1 MPQTLAWI
9 VAEPESFT
17 SLFGQQPGL
26 PARNSRVDWKTLLV
40 EALEGAGELVTQ
52 GGAEFSDE
60 IVQAMDIYRAG
71 RADPTIRAFYEDL
84 RAALRQTDAD
94 I

>member
-1 MPQTLAWI
+1 M
-9 VAEPESFT
+9 
-17 SLFGQQPGL
+17 
-26 PARNSRVDWKTLLV
+26 DWKTLLV

-52 GGAEFSDE
+52 GGAEFSDD
-60 IVQAMDIYRAG
+60 IVAMDIYRAG

-84 RAALRQTDAD
+84 RATLRQADAD